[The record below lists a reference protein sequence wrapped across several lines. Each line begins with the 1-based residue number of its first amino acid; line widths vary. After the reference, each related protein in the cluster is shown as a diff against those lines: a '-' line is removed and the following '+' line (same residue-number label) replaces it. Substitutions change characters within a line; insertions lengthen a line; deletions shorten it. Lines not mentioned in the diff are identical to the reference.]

1 MPKRPDSDEY
11 QRHGFNRI
19 NRTTQ
24 IYISVERKWCMLVK
38 EKMATPFDLSSI
50 VNMIMQLLPV
60 IIILAILPLFIRLFT
75 GLFKE

>member
-1 MPKRPDSDEY
+1 MVCA
-11 QRHGFNRI
+11 G
-19 NRTTQ
+19 
-24 IYISVERKWCMLVK
+24 ERK
-38 EKMATPFDLSSI
+38 MASPFDLSSI

>member
-1 MPKRPDSDEY
+1 MVTGET
-11 QRHGFNRI
+11 GCNR
-19 NRTTQ
+19 NLLEQ
-24 IYISVERKWCMLVK
+24 IALFYSKVRK
-38 EKMATPFDLSSI
+38 EMASPIDLSSI

>member
-1 MPKRPDSDEY
+1 MVTGETGY
-11 QRHGFNRI
+11 NR
-19 NRTTQ
+19 NLLEQ
-24 IYISVERKWCMLVK
+24 IALFHSKVRK
-38 EKMATPFDLSSI
+38 EMASPIDLSSI

>member
-1 MPKRPDSDEY
+1 
-11 QRHGFNRI
+11 
-19 NRTTQ
+19 
-24 IYISVERKWCMLVK
+24 V
-38 EKMATPFDLSSI
+38 ATPLDLGAI

>member
-1 MPKRPDSDEY
+1 MYREAK
-11 QRHGFNRI
+11 
-19 NRTTQ
+19 
-24 IYISVERKWCMLVK
+24 KVK
-38 EKMATPFDLSSI
+38 EMASPIDLSSI